1 MKKIIQFTTM
11 SIALLCF
18 GATVILLI
26 VSTQTSN
33 PDYLLYGVIT
43 FFLMWI
49 FSVLNNFCYEN
60 ED

>member
-1 MKKIIQFTTM
+1 MKKIFQFTTM
-11 SIALLCF
+11 AIALLCF

-26 VSTQTSN
+26 VSTQASN